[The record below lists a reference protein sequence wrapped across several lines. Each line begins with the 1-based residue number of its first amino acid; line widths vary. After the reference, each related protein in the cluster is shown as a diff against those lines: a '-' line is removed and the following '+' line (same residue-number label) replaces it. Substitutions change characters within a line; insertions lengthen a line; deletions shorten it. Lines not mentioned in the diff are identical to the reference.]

1 MEGVTQYSDV
11 THSGF
16 YTDHLFYFFIFITP
30 SVFCIIFLIYV
41 SMSIKYLKT
50 DQVPD
55 FLQRSHSSFLCQKMK
70 LSSAILRNT
79 FHYYCRT
86 PLSISAEF
94 SIFCKTS
101 FNIFAGH
108 LSTFLQNSSRYSC
121 RTTSN
126 IFCKIP
132 FNIFAKNLSIFQ
144 KNTSIFL
151 QNTSQYFCRTPLS
164 IFTEHLSIFLQNTSQ
179 YFDRTLLSIFA
190 DQLQYFCKTSRSI
203 FTEHLSIF
211 YRTLLSIFA
220 EHFSVFSLIT
230 FQFFC
235 KTPLN
240 IFTWQLNIFI
250 EHF

>member
-132 FNIFAKNLSIFQ
+132 FNIFAKNLSIF
-144 KNTSIFL
+144 
-151 QNTSQYFCRTPLS
+151 
-164 IFTEHLSIFLQNTSQ
+164 
-179 YFDRTLLSIFA
+179 
-190 DQLQYFCKTSRSI
+190 
-203 FTEHLSIF
+203 
-211 YRTLLSIFA
+211 
-220 EHFSVFSLIT
+220 
-230 FQFFC
+230 
-235 KTPLN
+235 
-240 IFTWQLNIFI
+240 
-250 EHF
+250 